1 VGTAGWRST
10 TIRNASAA
18 FAHPTSL
25 RRIPPF
31 HFPQF
36 FVFTSASAIRLGIE
50 TGQDLLRSARK
61 AQLLEGCSTGGR
73 QDLDLA
79 EKHGEDFD
87 GFVVGA
93 PATYLSEFAL
103 AKAWPR
109 PLCPWPKTAIYN
121 GSGPTTEASSYHC
134 GGDLD
139 AWPPSKDTNNVA
151 TVCVGLH
158 TRYQHETSDD
168 LNYAEQG
175 ISPDQCPGPDHRH

>member
-1 VGTAGWRST
+1 LPTLQACEGFRLSTFRS
-10 TIRNASAA
+10 SS
-18 FAHPTSL
+18 SL
-25 RRIPPF
+25 RQHQQYVWALKLARIYYG
-31 HFPQF
+31 Q
-36 FVFTSASAIRLGIE
+36 SAKRNYWN
-50 TGQDLLRSARK
+50 
-61 AQLLEGCSTGGR
+61 GCSTGGR